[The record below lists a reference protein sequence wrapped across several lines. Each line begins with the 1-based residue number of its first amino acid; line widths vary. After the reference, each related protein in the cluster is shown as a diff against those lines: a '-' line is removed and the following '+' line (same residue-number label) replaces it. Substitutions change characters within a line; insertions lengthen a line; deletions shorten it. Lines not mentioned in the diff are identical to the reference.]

1 MIPELKAIVLKR
13 FHSVF
18 LERVELSNPTLVVGC
33 NGSGKSNLVDA
44 FAFLSEITEL
54 PLQTVID
61 RRGGVYSLVA
71 RRPGERLM
79 PRSRAGEW
87 FLVSGSQIV
96 EPILGIRAEFE
107 NLPGPRSGPQH
118 GHFAFE
124 LRMLSRY
131 TYKVLR
137 EQCVIHSPDG
147 TSWYDRGEGSLESN
161 LEVLKGFDPKFVPP
175 SSLMFQ
181 VVGGVFPFFFVQQFL
196 KAMTVYSIDPAR
208 LRNMQDPDIGTSL
221 RSDGRNATSVL
232 AEILEQ
238 FPEDGQRICEILAAI
253 SPGMKRV
260 FRVRQGKQLSL
271 RFVQEWADKK
281 TLDFDAFSMSD
292 GTLRALGLILAV
304 YQRNKP
310 SVIVIEEPEASIHPG
325 ALGVILDILR
335 HASKEMQ
342 VVITTHSPDVL
353 DAKWVREES
362 IRMVTLE
369 NGITRVSRL
378 SEFSLKALRE
388 HLMGAGEL
396 LRSNSLEP
404 AQPVLFEKLDSRQV
418 SLFE

>member
-1 MIPELKAIVLKR
+1 MKR
-13 FHSVF
+13 FHSIF

-33 NGSGKSNLVDA
+33 NGSGKSNLVDV

-87 FLVSGSQIV
+87 FLVSGSETV
-96 EPILGIRAEFE
+96 EPVLGIRAEFE
-107 NLPGPRSGPQH
+107 NLPGPRSGNQH

-131 TYKVLR
+131 TYRVLR
-137 EQCVIHSPDG
+137 EQCAIHGPDG

-161 LEVLKGFDPKFVPP
+161 VEFLKGFKPKFLSP
-175 SSLMFQ
+175 SSLIFH
-181 VVGGVFPFFFVQQFL
+181 VVGGIYPFFFVQQFL

-221 RSDGRNATSVL
+221 RSNGSNATSVL

-238 FPEDGQRICEILAAI
+238 SPEDGQRICEVLAAI

-271 RFVQEWADKK
+271 RFVQEWGEKK

-304 YQRNKP
+304 YQHYKP

-335 HASKEMQ
+335 HAAKEMQ

-362 IRMVTLE
+362 LRMVTVE
-369 NGITRVSRL
+369 DGITRVSGL
-378 SEFSLKALRE
+378 SEFSLTALRE

-404 AQPVLFEKLDSRQV
+404 APPPLFDELDSRQV